1 MLLAMGI
8 EPEQAHGSLRL
19 TPELTTE
26 DDVRRAIEVMAAVLG
41 RMRAGMAERAEV
53 ASA

>member
-1 MLLAMGI
+1 MGI

-19 TPELTTE
+19 TPGLGTTE

>member
-1 MLLAMGI
+1 MGI
-8 EPEQAHGSLRL
+8 EPERAHGSLRL
-19 TPELTTE
+19 TAGRGTTE
-26 DDVRRAIEVMAAVLG
+26 DDVRRTVEVMGSVLG